1 MSEFSGFISKEILHV
16 RSKKK
21 SPILSI
27 KCLPLQRIVLSGFLP
42 QKLSHESHKFRHI
55 TGKWMFRN
63 YYGLIAIM
71 PNYYQRMLDSHTK
84 FSNHLVSY
92 EKTKTETSL
101 EKVWD
106 STKVLC

>member
-27 KCLPLQRIVLSGFLP
+27 KCLPLQRIVLSGLLP

-55 TGKWMFRN
+55 TGKWMF
-63 YYGLIAIM
+63 
-71 PNYYQRMLDSHTK
+71 
-84 FSNHLVSY
+84 SNY
-92 EKTKTETSL
+92 EKWTALQLRKL
-101 EKVWD
+101 FRQFKGGKRKIRIILIV
-106 STKVLC
+106 